1 MRRPISGSLISSILP
16 LPFFFSAVVCPL
28 GAATD
33 DVSTTNEQVVVT
45 ATRLDDKPVPKSD
58 VPASVTILDRERI
71 AASGA
76 RNLQD
81 LLALEAG
88 VSLIDQ
94 VGNDVQ
100 KTLDLRGFSGGKGVA
115 VFVDGARLNDPRNNS
130 VALEQIPLEGV
141 ERVEITRGPAAAL
154 AGGGAEAGVVRV
166 VTRRGTTPG
175 ASLSVSAGTWN
186 TAHIDGTYGGDY
198 GRFDLF
204 VAGAYDTT
212 DGFRLN
218 ADGDQTRFDGALGM
232 ELGEDRRLTLSLL
245 SSDLEYGNPGA
256 LTLAE
261 FESDPRQNVFNT
273 LDATD
278 ATTRHAVLSFQ
289 GSVGGGFSLAGNL
302 AYHTEAA
309 TTLSTGRAAPTFGG
323 FFLDADGGTWS
334 GAAQA
339 TRDVRS
345 SLGSHLIAFGAEL
358 LDGET
363 ESTGFFTD
371 PASPG
376 SYDPSTPASLNTAG
390 ARNAAL
396 FLQDAWTISSRWIV
410 TVGARGDRSD
420 VRYDETIPGTTP
432 SDERT
437 FSEWSFR
444 AGATFRPSEK
454 VDVYGSYGDGFLP
467 PTAEQLFAFP
477 LFGSNPDLVPE
488 DTRAYEIGARTHGS
502 LGGLEVA
509 LFWTDTNNE
518 IVFDPTPTT
527 DDPFGQ
533 NVNAGATRRR
543 GVEVSA
549 RGRIGRNVA
558 AFANA
563 TYTDAAFTN
572 GANDGN
578 RVPLVPELRGAAGF
592 DASLPAGFG
601 IRADALY
608 VGAQVLDNDPA
619 NARAELADYTVVN
632 LRVGWERG
640 LGSRTGSSSASR
652 GGRLGL
658 FVEARNLFDEPY
670 ATRGIFAFD
679 FSTSTF
685 EDFVTPAPGRRYL
698 AGLTWRM

>member
-16 LPFFFSAVVCPL
+16 LSFFFSAVVCPL
-28 GAATD
+28 GAATGD
-33 DVSTTNEQVVVT
+33 ESTTDEQVVVT

-88 VSLIDQ
+88 VALIDQ

-100 KTLDLRGFSGGKGVA
+100 KTLDLRGFTGGKGVA
-115 VFVDGARLNDPRNNS
+115 VFVDGARINDPRNNS
-130 VALEQIPLEGV
+130 VALEQVPLDAV

-166 VTRRGTTPG
+166 VTRRGITPG
-175 ASLSVSAGTWN
+175 ASLSASGGTWN
-186 TAHIDGTYGGDY
+186 TAHVDGTYGGDY

-212 DGFRLN
+212 DGFRPN
-218 ADGDQTRFDGALGM
+218 AGGDQTRFDGAFGM
-232 ELGEDRRLTLSLL
+232 KLGEDRRLTLSLL

-261 FESDPRQNVFNT
+261 FESDPHQNVFNT

-278 ATTRHAVLSFQ
+278 ATTRQAVLSFQ
-289 GSVGGGFSLAGNL
+289 GPVGGGFSLVGNVG
-302 AYHTEAA
+302 YRTEAA
-309 TTLSTGRAAPTFGG
+309 TTLSTGRAAPIFGG
-323 FFLDADGGTWS
+323 FFLDADGGTWT

-339 TRDVRS
+339 TREVTTS
-345 SLGSHLIAFGAEL
+345 AGSHLIAFGAEY

-363 ESTGFFTD
+363 ESTGFSTL
-371 PASPG
+371 
-376 SYDPSTPASLNTAG
+376 DPSRPASLNTAG
-390 ARNAAL
+390 ARNSAL

-444 AGATFRPSEK
+444 AGATFRPSES
-454 VDVYGSYGDGFLP
+454 VDVYASYGDGFLP

-477 LFGSNPDLVPE
+477 LFGSNPDLAPE
-488 DTRAYEIGARTHGS
+488 DTRAYEIGARTHGR

-509 LFWTDTNNE
+509 LFWTDTNDE

-549 RGRIGRNVA
+549 RGRIARNVA

-563 TYTDAAFTN
+563 TFTYAAFTN

-578 RVPLVPELRGAAGF
+578 RVPLVPELRAAAGF

-619 NARAELADYTVVN
+619 NARAKLPDYTVVN
-632 LRVGWERG
+632 LRLGWERA
-640 LGSRTGSSSASR
+640 LGSAAGSSSGSR

-658 FVEARNLFDEPY
+658 FVEAKNLFDEHY

>member
-1 MRRPISGSLISSILP
+1 
-16 LPFFFSAVVCPL
+16 
-28 GAATD
+28 
-33 DVSTTNEQVVVT
+33 
-45 ATRLDDKPVPKSD
+45 
-58 VPASVTILDRERI
+58 
-71 AASGA
+71 
-76 RNLQD
+76 
-81 LLALEAG
+81 
-88 VSLIDQ
+88 
-94 VGNDVQ
+94 
-100 KTLDLRGFSGGKGVA
+100 
-115 VFVDGARLNDPRNNS
+115 
-130 VALEQIPLEGV
+130 
-141 ERVEITRGPAAAL
+141 
-154 AGGGAEAGVVRV
+154 
-166 VTRRGTTPG
+166 
-175 ASLSVSAGTWN
+175 
-186 TAHIDGTYGGDY
+186 
-198 GRFDLF
+198 
-204 VAGAYDTT
+204 
-212 DGFRLN
+212 
-218 ADGDQTRFDGALGM
+218 
-232 ELGEDRRLTLSLL
+232 LL

-261 FESDPRQNVFNT
+261 FESDPHQNVFNT

-278 ATTRHAVLSFQ
+278 DATRQAVLSFQ
-289 GSVGGGFSLAGNL
+289 GSVGGGFSLAGNV
-302 AYHTEAA
+302 AYRTEAA

-323 FFLDADGGTWS
+323 FFLDAEGGTWS

-339 TRDVRS
+339 TREATS
-345 SLGSHLIAFGAEL
+345 SLGSHLIAFGAEI

-371 PASPG
+371 PTSPG
-376 SYDPSTPASLNTAG
+376 SYDPSAPASRNTAG
-390 ARNAAL
+390 ARNSAL
-396 FLQDAWTISSRWIV
+396 FLQDAWTLSSRWIV
-410 TVGARGDRSD
+410 TAGARGDRSD

-437 FSEWSFR
+437 FSELSFR

-454 VDVYGSYGDGFLP
+454 VDLYASYGDGFLP
-467 PTAEQLFAFP
+467 PTPEQLFAFP
-477 LFGSNPDLVPE
+477 LFGSNPDLAPE
-488 DTRAYEIGARTHGS
+488 DTRAYEFGARSHGR
-502 LGGLEVA
+502 LGALEAA
-509 LFWTDTNNE
+509 LFWIDTKDE

-549 RGRIGRNVA
+549 RGRIARDVA

-578 RVPLVPELRGAAGF
+578 RVPLVPELRAAAGF

-619 NARAELADYTVVN
+619 NARAKLSDYTVVN
-632 LRVGWERG
+632 LRVGWERALAG
-640 LGSRTGSSSASR
+640 SR

-658 FVEARNLFDEPY
+658 FVEAKNLFDEPY